1 MQVCTGLS
9 KGFVQDL
16 QERTTSLHKEGAMED
31 DGNQATESAHAE
43 DVHGL
48 RLMTLLHKL
57 VRERELKGAAGELGV
72 DARTLASSL
81 RRGRLSGH
89 VRVALER
96 LMLADRAGPV
106 QEQGERLQAL
116 ADRVGGLEERV
127 DVLAEGFGNAL
138 DGVRS
143 AIAEEARTVQGLGR
157 RLARLDSGNG
167 TATASE
173 AVADGGERK
182 PAAKPLVRREYPE
195 LVTWEAAPDDEVV
208 FGGAWP
214 LVDEWRGLW
223 AGHATQGKG
232 LSWLITEERIRE
244 LEVAMLE
251 EHGLTLPPEKEP
263 LRGMWRD
270 GQLRW
275 RRKTLDRVRRERAK
289 RERVRWVRR
298 ALTLSLWWE

>member
-1 MQVCTGLS
+1 
-9 KGFVQDL
+9 
-16 QERTTSLHKEGAMED
+16 MEHG
-31 DGNQATESAHAE
+31 GNQATESGHAE
-43 DVHGL
+43 DAHGL
-48 RLMTLLHKL
+48 RLMTLLHEM
-57 VRERELKGAAGELGV
+57 VREHELKGAAEELGV

-96 LMLADRAGPV
+96 LMLADRDGTV
-106 QEQGERLQAL
+106 QEQGEQLHAL

-127 DVLAEGFGNAL
+127 GVLVERFGNAI

-143 AIAEEARTVQGLGR
+143 AVAEEIGGTVQGLER
-157 RLARLDSGNG
+157 RLARMESRNG
-167 TATASE
+167 VAMASE
-173 AVADGGERK
+173 AVMDGGERK
-182 PAAKPLVRREYPE
+182 PAVKPLTRREYPE

-208 FGGAWP
+208 FGDAWP
-214 LVDEWRGLW
+214 LVEEWRRLW
-223 AGHATQGKG
+223 AGHAAQGKG
-232 LSWLITEERIRE
+232 LSWLITEEHIRE

-298 ALTLSLWWE
+298 VLTLSLWWE